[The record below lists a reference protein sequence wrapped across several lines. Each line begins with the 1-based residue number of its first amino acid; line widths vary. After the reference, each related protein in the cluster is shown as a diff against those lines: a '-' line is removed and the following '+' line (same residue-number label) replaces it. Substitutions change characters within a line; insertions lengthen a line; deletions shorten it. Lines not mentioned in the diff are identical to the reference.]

1 MILLFTD
8 FGWVGPYV
16 GQVKTVLADLAPGYP
31 VIDLMHDAPAFSP
44 KPSSYLLAALTPWI
58 PRQAVV
64 LAVVDP
70 GVGTA
75 RRGLVVRADQR
86 WYVGPDNGLFDGVI
100 RRAGAAHPWE
110 ITLSPTS
117 MARTFHGRD
126 LFAPVAARIAF
137 GASVPGEQLPES
149 TVRRPDWPDDL
160 AEVIYI
166 DGFGNAMTGIRAE
179 SIDPGLALSLD
190 GRPLR
195 GLGTFGEAEPG
206 ETFWYANSLGLA
218 EIALR
223 DGSAAARHGLTV
235 GAAVKVVNRNA
246 PGPGL

>member
-8 FGWVGPYV
+8 FGWAGPYV
-16 GQVKTVLADLAPGYP
+16 GQVKTILADVAPGYP

-100 RRAGAAHPWE
+100 RRAESAHPWE
-110 ITLSPTS
+110 ITLAPTTK
-117 MARTFHGRD
+117 ARTFHGRD

-137 GASVPGEQLPES
+137 GASVPGDQLSES
-149 TVRRPDWPDDL
+149 AVRRTDWPDDL
-160 AEVIYI
+160 GEIIYI
-166 DGFGNAMTGIRAE
+166 DGYGNAMTGIRAD
-179 SIDPGLALSLD
+179 SIDPALALSLD

-195 GLGTFGEAEPG
+195 CFGTFGEAEPG
-206 ETFWYANSLGLA
+206 ETFWYANSLVYRSTVMRQAEGLKRLPA
-218 EIALR
+218 
-223 DGSAAARHGLTV
+223 
-235 GAAVKVVNRNA
+235 
-246 PGPGL
+246 